1 MPEES
6 KKQIVS
12 LIKGSPVK
20 NRSKSPDQLFQEPK
34 SAASI
39 NIKAKLQKGSSKPL
53 FQEQEEI
60 PAKDLEPKLIKE
72 YRFFE
77 DRFKYPTGKRS
88 KQLMTV
94 DKICQ
99 EYGIPST
106 RIKSD
111 SMKYQRCQIE
121 HKFWLQGIHKIL
133 DGFTERDFDDQFI
146 RFILSIDFAQIT
158 DQDKQ
163 VIFSSLLKY
172 NTLSERT

>member
-1 MPEES
+1 
-6 KKQIVS
+6 
-12 LIKGSPVK
+12 
-20 NRSKSPDQLFQEPK
+20 
-34 SAASI
+34 
-39 NIKAKLQKGSSKPL
+39 
-53 FQEQEEI
+53 
-60 PAKDLEPKLIKE
+60 
-72 YRFFE
+72 
-77 DRFKYPTGKRS
+77 
-88 KQLMTV
+88 MTV
-94 DKICQ
+94 GKICQ